1 MSKQVSRLTMRKMDI
16 FLVGLLVAGLVIVF
30 VAIQFYLIPN
40 PLLSDDHGEAKIRSC
55 FAEVDKILASHGID
69 MSTGTVE
76 EGYLMS
82 PDAFEMETTI
92 KVDEHLELS
101 ISIYQVARMPC
112 YSVKLCHYGEVTNA
126 NQYMELSEYPYVYE
140 VAAYLGNFYSSESLL
155 KSAEKR
161 QKAAIEQRE
170 SDGQDVYESK
180 QHKRFFIRMEMIS
193 FCYFDE
199 ASSHDAYQSV
209 FITDGVRA

>member
-1 MSKQVSRLTMRKMDI
+1 MSKQVNRSTMRKMDI
-16 FLVGLLVAGLVIVF
+16 FLIGLLVAGLVIVF

-92 KVDEHLELS
+92 KVDEHLELT
-101 ISIYQVARMPC
+101 ISIYQVARMPR
-112 YSVKLCHYGEVTNA
+112 YSVDLYRYGEVTNA

-140 VAAYLGNFYSSESLL
+140 VAAYLGNLYSSESLL

-161 QKAAIEQRE
+161 QKAAIEQWE
-170 SDGQDVYESK
+170 ADGQDVYESK
-180 QHKRFFIRMEMIS
+180 QHKRFFLRTEEVS
-193 FCYFDE
+193 FSYFDE
-199 ASSHDAYQSV
+199 ASHHEAYQSV
-209 FITDGVRA
+209 GITDDVRA